1 MAHRESG
8 IVFVL
13 VFVLVKRWGRDS
25 GSVSFPSEHE
35 HEHEHDVTIP

>member
-8 IVFVL
+8 I